1 MIQTEPIVAWLRE
14 AGPYIE
20 SFRGKTF
27 VILLSDEHGSEVNH
41 SRLVEDLCLLH
52 SLDVRL
58 VLIQSTRH
66 AIDRHVSSR
75 GVPTEFHATRRITD
89 GQLLVAIQEIVGQAR
104 LTFRGLYTRAMH
116 RNRGTAP
123 LVSGA
128 FVTAK
133 PLGVHDGVDHLF
145 TGSVRKID
153 IAGIKAQLTLGA
165 VVYVDHLAHAPS
177 GQLYNLAS
185 EEVATQTAIA
195 LQADKLI
202 LFGSTPTCLDLD
214 GTALTEL
221 TSRTLDRVMPAQAPE
236 MQRRLTTAA
245 AALRGGVKRCHLVHA
260 ATDGALLTELLTVQ
274 GSGTMVTGE
283 ATARVRSARLDDLSH
298 LLHLMQPLE
307 EAGSLVR
314 RSREQLEAEIGNF
327 MVMDCDGRIL
337 GSAALYPL
345 DQHTGELA
353 ALAVDPD
360 HTGARIGS
368 RLLQAIETE
377 ARQQGLTTLCVLTT
391 LAPDWFSERGFA
403 RASLTDLP
411 DNRQALYN
419 FQRNSL
425 ILTKA
430 L

>member
-1 MIQTEPIVAWLRE
+1 M
-14 AGPYIE
+14 
-20 SFRGKTF
+20 
-27 VILLSDEHGSEVNH
+27 
-41 SRLVEDLCLLH
+41 VEDLCLLNA
-52 SLDVRL
+52 LDVKL

-66 AIDRHVSSR
+66 AIDRHVAER
-75 GVPTEFHATRRITD
+75 GVPTPFHATRRITD
-89 GQLLVAIQEIVGQAR
+89 AALLETIQGLVGHER
-104 LTFRGLYTRAMH
+104 LVFRGLFTRAMH
-116 RNRGTAP
+116 RNRGSAP

-153 IAGIKAQLTLGA
+153 IQGIQTQLALGGL
-165 VVYVDHLAHAPS
+165 VYLDHLAHAPS

-185 EEVATQTAIA
+185 EEVAVQVAMA
-195 LQADKLI
+195 LKADKLI
-202 LFGSTPTCLDLD
+202 LFGASPACVDLD
-214 GTALTEL
+214 GSTRTEL
-221 TSRTLDRVMPAQAPE
+221 TSHMIERLLPAQTVE
-236 MQRRLTTAA
+236 MTRRLTTAA
-245 AALRGGVKRCHLVHA
+245 TALRGGVGRCHLVHS
-260 ATDGALLTELLTVQ
+260 ATDGALLTELLTVR

-283 ATARVRSARLDDLSH
+283 ATARIRPAQLDDLSH

-314 RSREQLEAEIGNF
+314 RSREQLEAEIHNF
-327 MVMDCDGRIL
+327 MVMDHDGRIL
-337 GSAALYPL
+337 GSVALYPL
-345 DQHTGELA
+345 DHQTGELA
-353 ALAVDPD
+353 ALAVDPE
-360 HTGARIGS
+360 HTGAHIGS
-368 RLLQAIETE
+368 QLLAAIETE
-377 ARQQGLTTLCVLTT
+377 ARHQGLQRLCVLTT
-391 LAPDWFSERGFA
+391 LAPDWFSERGFV